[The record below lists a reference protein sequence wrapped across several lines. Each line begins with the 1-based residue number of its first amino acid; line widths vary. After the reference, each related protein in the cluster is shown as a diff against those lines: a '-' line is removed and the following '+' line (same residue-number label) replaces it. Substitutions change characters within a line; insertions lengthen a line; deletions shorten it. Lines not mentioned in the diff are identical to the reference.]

1 MVPCPK
7 KLFNLTEFSTEI
19 DEAFRAAALFGAY
32 HYFSTGEFSNLELP
46 LSSSQF
52 ISTLVLPFLPPA
64 SHFPPHNLLQTS
76 VHPSLVM
83 KKTSYKNAA
92 KFLKMLEKDLL
103 LKTKTRN
110 GGEVVVMEINWEHE
124 GAKNFTTYQ
133 LPEAPKED
141 KKISSS
147 SGATSVTNEGS
158 VKVVELFRP
167 NGKAMSFFSAVGA
180 GYVPPLTLHQS
191 KPRH

>member
-1 MVPCPK
+1 
-7 KLFNLTEFSTEI
+7 
-19 DEAFRAAALFGAY
+19 
-32 HYFSTGEFSNLELP
+32 
-46 LSSSQF
+46 
-52 ISTLVLPFLPPA
+52 
-64 SHFPPHNLLQTS
+64 
-76 VHPSLVM
+76 M

-92 KFLKMLEKDLL
+92 KFLKILEKDLL

-110 GGEVVVMEINWEHE
+110 GGEVVVMEINWDHE

-133 LPEAPKED
+133 LPDVPKED

-147 SGATSVTNEGS
+147 SGITGETNEGS

-180 GYVPPLTLHQS
+180 GYVLSLTLH
-191 KPRH
+191 